1 MEQYSMELINVIR
14 LLLSCFCGLA
24 IGFERQNHIRAQHRK
39 SAGMRTHM
47 LVCVASAAMMLISKY
62 GFMDVLMYG
71 DNVRVDVSR
80 VAAGIVSG
88 VSFLGAGTIF
98 IRRDSIKGLTT
109 AAGVWAAA
117 AVGMAIGCGMYFT
130 GIVLTILVV
139 VIQEMSRI
147 SLYKNEEN
155 LNIIHIV
162 LSDAENNGREI
173 LEWLRKA
180 EADIQNVTSD
190 KIDHGNIR
198 LTLHVC
204 FKQQEDKE
212 LLLDL
217 QNEIPYIK
225 SVEF

>member
-1 MEQYSMELINVIR
+1 MEQYSMELMNVIR

-62 GFMDVLMYG
+62 GFMDVLMYD

-98 IRRDSIKGLTT
+98 IKKDSIKGLTT

-117 AVGMAIGCGMYFT
+117 AIGMAIGCGMYFT
-130 GIVLTILVV
+130 GIVLTVLVV
-139 VIQEMSRI
+139 MIQEMSRI
-147 SLYKNEEN
+147 NLYKNEEN
-155 LNIIHIV
+155 LDTIIIE
-162 LSDAENNGREI
+162 LSGSDNNAREI
-173 LEWLRKA
+173 LEWLRKTK
-180 EADIQNVTSD
+180 ADIYNVAS
-190 KIDHGNIR
+190 
-198 LTLHVC
+198 
-204 FKQQEDKE
+204 
-212 LLLDL
+212 
-217 QNEIPYIK
+217 
-225 SVEF
+225 

>member
-1 MEQYSMELINVIR
+1 MEQYSMELMNVIR

-62 GFMDVLMYG
+62 GFMDVLMYD

-98 IRRDSIKGLTT
+98 IKKDSIKGLTT

-117 AVGMAIGCGMYFT
+117 AIGMAIGCGMYFT
-130 GIVLTILVV
+130 GIVLTVLVV
-139 VIQEMSRI
+139 IIQEMSRI
-147 SLYKNEEN
+147 NLYKNEEN
-155 LNIIHIV
+155 LDTIIIE
-162 LSDAENNGREI
+162 LSGSDNNAREI
-173 LEWLRKA
+173 LEWLRKTK
-180 EADIQNVTSD
+180 ADIYNVASD
-190 KIDHGNIR
+190 KTKRGDIR
-198 LTLHVC
+198 LTMNVC
-204 FKQQEDKE
+204 FRQREDKE
-212 LLLDL
+212 LLLNL
-217 QNEIPYIK
+217 QSEIPYIK
-225 SVEF
+225 SIEF